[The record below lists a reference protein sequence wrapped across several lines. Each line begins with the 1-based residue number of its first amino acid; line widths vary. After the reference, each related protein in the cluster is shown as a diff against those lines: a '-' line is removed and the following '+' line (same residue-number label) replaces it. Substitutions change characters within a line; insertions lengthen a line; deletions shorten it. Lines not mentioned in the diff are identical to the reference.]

1 MADSGKQPVRTPRTR
16 EQVVDEILKRVLRMA
31 IGSPPDPPADA
42 QSLGGKGAASGIVY
56 LEQLAA
62 ELLSENKAMLLNCD
76 VLERAL
82 MDRLSMG
89 PEDGGAAGGGAQGA
103 GGESPLEYAVGSYGR
118 AVEEGRK
125 VANMKD
131 PEKLKMV
138 LQALECAKDLLI
150 SYAGLSLQHADM
162 FPSPARPRSH
172 GRSSP
177 LTDFIAGEPPA
188 LLLAAVGGTG
198 GVGVGVSVGEAPGSR
213 LPVGFLAH
221 LVQRFE
227 GEELDAIMQPV
238 FTRNLARQQSFLQAQ
253 RHREQEELQRL
264 QARAPASAAQGGSP
278 GGGAAAAGPVQSG
291 AGAGAGASAASPVKD
306 RAAGAGAGAGSSGSG
321 SSGGGNGGGAERFG
335 FICECFFMTA
345 RVLNLGLLRVFQ
357 DLTHIQQVHTA
368 PEGDGEGGR
377 DVGCGGVAPLDS
389 QNELREGWQEGE
401 EVYDGLWQ
409 GSRTFCGASQKTLL
423 VGARSLLGCDTHRIT
438 FLFATMSVC
447 AARGARDACNAC
459 DACAACGAWWQRMGR
474 DDREA
479 LRVLEAMRGPGEPAD
494 LEERIA
500 QHQAR
505 VDQVK
510 EYTLCYESALQD
522 PEVLQEAVR
531 FYQMMVVWLVRFVG
545 GFHLPLPAP
554 APKDWASMPE
564 HFVDDAIETL
574 LLASRIPHALD
585 GLRLDEY
592 MSFIVMFMGSPLYI
606 KNPYLR
612 AKMVKVLQHWMP
624 SHSPT
629 PTVAASMAS
638 LFEGHP
644 LAMRHLAP
652 NLIKLYVDVEFTGS
666 HNAFYEKFNTR
677 FEIADLLEYLWDVPC
692 HRSAWIHVSARS
704 ASCCSLLPAQA
715 LPQPSY
721 LCTPLPFSPHLS
733 SPLPSVFPP
742 LSSPPLP
749 SAHQAFPEA
758 ASVIGMH
765 GLLPGDVVQQFMEL
779 AAHAKA
785 AAAEAMDIETQLD
798 DIPNEFL
805 DPIQCTLMRD
815 PVTLPSVRRTAQI
828 VQGGGGEGGKAPN
841 WLGRHRGAQPVNQTG
856 LPEVL
861 EVRQEV
867 WQEAGEERQ
876 EEGLRKPLVKH
887 GKQQEV
893 QAEVEAEEE
902 VPRTMVQAARCFV
915 RQPGVLLGIAATLSA
930 TCLRAMHPHWGIRD
944 TAGMVMAR
952 TFLCLLSPSLPLTL
966 SISLTLSPSTSP
978 PLSSLLHLF
987 PSPFLP
993 FSPSTALPLS
1003 LAAAAVCWWLLQE
1016 WVLHAKLLHSSFPW
1030 WGRSIHAKHHRRPYH
1045 HVSVDKPDVVLP
1057 VVAGAAIVSR
1067 LILGASTLSLTAL
1080 MAYYLMAI
1088 TYEWTHFLVHT
1099 HVPMHSRI
1107 SRAIKNAH
1115 IKHHLRD
1122 SRYWF
1127 SFTCPPLDIMLGCLL
1142 LCFLVVAYPFVVRS
1156 ADVTIRSVTLERDF
1170 LGLNALGVEV
1180 YMECVKDNEKIT
1192 LPGVETK
1199 GVAVNYTGQEAWQP
1213 VMKLNPGECK
1223 RCTVYQKKKILLGI
1237 PAPTA
1242 QWTTCYANFTTVD
1255 PNPPTGSMLQAVQPS
1270 TGFVTFNSP
1279 TQLIAVLACPDCN
1292 QPSPPEADSSSPP
1305 ADSSAGS
1312 STSNAADSSSTPS
1325 SPPTSTES
1333 GVPSNVTSWMADAPT
1348 TEEGNYD
1355 VTMYVAIGAT
1365 LLSVGVVLFVGIVV
1379 FYFWRRAKVAQTEA
1393 DMYRDQAEKSLE
1405 RGASDGG
1412 DLPGSGET
1420 R

>member
-1 MADSGKQPVRTPRTR
+1 MHQYMIARCSSLHCSMADVGKQPARTPRTR

-31 IGSPPDPPADA
+31 IGSPPDPPANA
-42 QSLGGKGAASGIVY
+42 QSQGGKGAASGIVY

-89 PEDGGAAGGGAQGA
+89 PEDAGAAGAQGA

-150 SYAGLSLQHADM
+150 SYAGLSLQHPDM

-188 LLLAAVGGTG
+188 LLLAAAGGTG

-213 LPVGFLAH
+213 LPVGFLGH

-238 FTRNLARQQSFLQAQ
+238 FTDISSRVLPISLLGPFQGPLSALTWLLSFPALARCFVQHPSFNPATTVGRVLERSSLLGPFLHISIIPDPVLRNGVPDPSQQLFSKPSERRKAELSSSFVAVRSASRQLLAGLHEVLRVLLKAPLTRDKVLEYLAALIRTNANRAALQIDRANMASHGMFLNLGSLLLKLCEPFLDPSCSKADRIDPAFVLQSSGRLDFSKLTAIHATSDEVSSWVDQRNLARQQSFLQAQ

-264 QARAPASAAQGGSP
+264 QACAPGAGAAQGGFP
-278 GGGAAAAGPVQSG
+278 GGGAAVAGPVQSG

-306 RAAGAGAGAGSSGSG
+306 RAAGAGAGSG
-321 SSGGGNGGGAERFG
+321 SGGGNGGGVERFG

-357 DLTHIQQVHTA
+357 DLTHIQ
-368 PEGDGEGGR
+368 
-377 DVGCGGVAPLDS
+377 
-389 QNELREGWQEGE
+389 
-401 EVYDGLWQ
+401 
-409 GSRTFCGASQKTLL
+409 
-423 VGARSLLGCDTHRIT
+423 
-438 FLFATMSVC
+438 
-447 AARGARDACNAC
+447 
-459 DACAACGAWWQRMGR
+459 QRMGR

-531 FYQMMVVWLVRFVG
+531 FYHMMVVWLVRFVG

-585 GLRLDEY
+585 GLRLDEL

-677 FEIADLLEYLWDVPC
+677 FEIADLLEYLWDVPS
-692 HRSAWIHVSARS
+692 HRAAWIHMSVEECSGFYLRYVSLLINDSIYLLDEALEKIPRLKEEEAAMADKDQWLQLPAEERQTREQDYQRDQSIVRSDLQLANANVRMIQYSTTEIVKPFLLPEMVERVASMLNYFLLQLVGPKRKALRVTNPEKYEFHPKKLLSQIVNIYANLAKHDADHRFAEAVSADGRS
-704 ASCCSLLPAQA
+704 
-715 LPQPSY
+715 Y
-721 LCTPLPFSPHLS
+721 REE
-733 SPLPSVFPP
+733 
-742 LSSPPLP
+742 
-749 SAHQAFPEA
+749 AFPEA

-785 AAAEAMDIETQLD
+785 ASAEAMDIETQLD

-815 PVTLPSVRRTAQI
+815 PVTLPSGNVVDRPVI
-828 VQGGGGEGGKAPN
+828 
-841 WLGRHRGAQPVNQTG
+841 LRH
-856 LPEVL
+856 
-861 EVRQEV
+861 
-867 WQEAGEERQ
+867 
-876 EEGLRKPLVKH
+876 
-887 GKQQEV
+887 
-893 QAEVEAEEE
+893 
-902 VPRTMVQAARCFV
+902 
-915 RQPGVLLGIAATLSA
+915 
-930 TCLRAMHPHWGIRD
+930 
-944 TAGMVMAR
+944 
-952 TFLCLLSPSLPLTL
+952 LLSDPKD
-966 SISLTLSPSTSP
+966 
-978 PLSSLLHLF
+978 
-987 PSPFLP
+987 PF
-993 FSPSTALPLS
+993 TRA
-1003 LAAAAVCWWLLQE
+1003 
-1016 WVLHAKLLHSSFPW
+1016 H
-1030 WGRSIHAKHHRRPYH
+1030 
-1045 HVSVDKPDVVLP
+1045 
-1057 VVAGAAIVSR
+1057 
-1067 LILGASTLSLTAL
+1067 LTAEML
-1080 MAYYLMAI
+1080 VPNTELKARIDA
-1088 TYEWTHFLVHT
+1088 FLAQHK
-1099 HVPMHSRI
+1099 
-1107 SRAIKNAH
+1107 A
-1115 IKHHLRD
+1115 
-1122 SRYWF
+1122 
-1127 SFTCPPLDIMLGCLL
+1127 
-1142 LCFLVVAYPFVVRS
+1142 
-1156 ADVTIRSVTLERDF
+1156 
-1170 LGLNALGVEV
+1170 
-1180 YMECVKDNEKIT
+1180 
-1192 LPGVETK
+1192 
-1199 GVAVNYTGQEAWQP
+1199 
-1213 VMKLNPGECK
+1213 K
-1223 RCTVYQKKKILLGI
+1223 RQ
-1237 PAPTA
+1237 
-1242 QWTTCYANFTTVD
+1242 Q
-1255 PNPPTGSMLQAVQPS
+1255 
-1270 TGFVTFNSP
+1270 
-1279 TQLIAVLACPDCN
+1279 
-1292 QPSPPEADSSSPP
+1292 
-1305 ADSSAGS
+1305 
-1312 STSNAADSSSTPS
+1312 
-1325 SPPTSTES
+1325 
-1333 GVPSNVTSWMADAPT
+1333 
-1348 TEEGNYD
+1348 
-1355 VTMYVAIGAT
+1355 
-1365 LLSVGVVLFVGIVV
+1365 
-1379 FYFWRRAKVAQTEA
+1379 
-1393 DMYRDQAEKSLE
+1393 
-1405 RGASDGG
+1405 
-1412 DLPGSGET
+1412 
-1420 R
+1420 